1 MRILAAVQ
9 GNWGKRKVENIRK
22 NGPTTW
28 SIEVF
33 EPPLALPPIIDDPD
47 EFLTKD
53 LPHVDLLLYLG
64 ESPST
69 AQLLPAIARK
79 CRARSLIAPV
89 DNSAW
94 LPSGLAGQIK
104 KELSDAGIV
113 SVFPKP
119 FCTLTETSYNYR
131 RSAERYA
138 DETIASFAK
147 HFGMPQV
154 RVSVD
159 PDSKKIERVDVIRDA
174 ACGNTRYVAQGLV
187 GISADDAEFEAG
199 MLHHHY
205 PCLASMVVEHID
217 DRLDDTLMHV
227 AGYIIRDNVAEQ
239 VKPFKK
245 PAIYLKGEGY
255 VSGDEGKKQG

>member
-9 GNWGKRKVENIRK
+9 GNWGRRKVENIRN
-22 NGPTTW
+22 NGPAAW

-33 EPPLALPPIIDDPD
+33 EPPLALPQIVDDPD
-47 EFLTKD
+47 EFLPND
-53 LPHVDLLLYLG
+53 LPQADLLLYLG
-64 ESPST
+64 ESPGT
-69 AQLLPAIARK
+69 AQLLPAIVRK
-79 CRARSLIAPV
+79 CRARSVIAPV

-104 KELSDAGIV
+104 KELGDAGIA

-119 FCTLTETSYNYR
+119 FCTLTAKSYNYR
-131 RSAERYA
+131 RSAEQY
-138 DETIASFAK
+138 DDSLIAEFTS

-159 PDSKKIERVDVIRDA
+159 PGSKKVERVDVIRDA
-174 ACGNTRYVAQGLV
+174 ACGNTRYVAHGLIGV
-187 GISADDAEFEAG
+187 SADDAEFEAG

-205 PCLASMVVEHID
+205 PCLAAMTVEQID
-217 DRLDDTLMHV
+217 DRLQDTLMHV
-227 AGYIIRDNVAEQ
+227 AGYIMRDNIAEQ

-245 PAIYLKGEGY
+245 PAQYAKPSEY
-255 VSGDEGKKQG
+255 VEEDKAGA